1 MKHKCRLQLIEES
14 DLGEI
19 TVLSEG
25 IAELGALQLKKDFG
39 IDPFQMMAEAAL
51 EEAKNKNLYNENATN
66 PI

>member
-1 MKHKCRLQLIEES
+1 MKHKFRLQLIEES

-25 IAELGALQLKKDFG
+25 IAELGALKLKKDFG

-51 EEAKNKNLYNENATN
+51 KEAKNKNLYNENDTN